1 MDIREGMV
9 DRVKSV
15 EKESK
20 DEGWNTPSTCNK
32 KGGHNKLSRIVS
44 VE

>member
-1 MDIREGMV
+1 MDIREGIV
-9 DRVKSV
+9 NRVKSV

-20 DEGWNTPSTCNK
+20 DEGWNTSSTCNK
-32 KGGHNKLSRIVS
+32 KRGHNKLSRIVS